1 MKKLCII
8 TILMITVGQYLGSV
22 ARAQESSGEPMTV
35 EKTVVTATMTPK
47 EINDAPGSIEVITS
61 LEIKAMGAE
70 TVAEALTEAVGLDL
84 DHVAGRGM
92 IPQIRG
98 LTNKRT
104 LVLIDGMRFATG
116 FRDTTVDLTEMSIE
130 IIDRIEIVRGP
141 SSALYGSEA
150 IGGVINLITKAPPAE
165 PGGDAGIRYGQNTY
179 GDANNYIAKGALGN
193 TFGKFGIL
201 MAAQANITDKF
212 DRYRDDHFTDIDDEE
227 RYMGMVKLTFNPTAE
242 HRFTAGATYQDIT
255 REGLRPKN
263 KTVTDR
269 EVNNDRTDLFLQY
282 DGNIFD
288 TAFMLRGYYSK
299 FDLWRDYTDI
309 GHLNPK
315 NKFTYEEFDI
325 ENELYQLE
333 ARASRLFGQHL
344 VTLGAE
350 YREEERSGVENR
362 GESDFNKTID
372 NKAIFLQDDFPL
384 FEHLLVTVGV
394 RFDDQSDFGSEFSPR
409 LSLVY
414 KILDNLRLKA
424 SYGEGFRAPSVYE
437 LYVETINM
445 GGDVIPNPDL
455 DQETSRSYEIG
466 MEGEYGPLT
475 GKIMFFRNDL
485 ENMITKVQVGSRI
498 TTQGGKQKKIPIF
511 EMRNVDEAY
520 TQGVELEAEITLPY
534 HLSLAGNTTFIDSHN
549 DETDDDL
556 LEVPEIKSMLRLAYD
571 NSELGLTGNLRMN
584 YTGKQLLSKKLEGKG
599 DKAGGYTLWHI
610 YGAKTILD
618 NFEIFAGVDNLFNK
632 KFSHYANRGMF
643 WYTGLTAS
651 F

>member
-1 MKKLCII
+1 MKKLFT
-8 TILMITVGQYLGSV
+8 TILMLAFVQFFSP
-22 ARAQESSGEPMTV
+22 AAWCQSPAGEPVTLG
-35 EKTVVTATMTPK
+35 KTVVTATMTPK

-61 LEIKAMGAE
+61 TEIKAMGAE
-70 TVAEALTEAVGLDL
+70 TVAEALTDAVGLDL
-84 DHVAGRGM
+84 DFVAGKGM

-104 LVLIDGMRFATG
+104 LILIDGMRFATG
-116 FRDTTVDLTEMSIE
+116 FRDTTVDLTEMSVE

-150 IGGVINLITKAPPAE
+150 IGGVINLITKTPPAK
-165 PGGDAGIRYGQNTY
+165 PGGEATVRYGQNTY
-179 GDANNYIAKGALGN
+179 GDANNYIAKGALGSSW
-193 TFGKFGIL
+193 GKFGFL
-201 MAAQANITDKF
+201 LAGHANITDKF
-212 DRYRDDHFTDIDDEE
+212 DRYRDDHLTDIDDEE
-227 RYMGMVKLTFNPTAE
+227 RYMGMVKLTFEPTE
-242 HRFTAGATYQDIT
+242 DHRLTAGVIYQDIT

-282 DGNIFD
+282 DGNIYN
-288 TAFMLRGYYSK
+288 TAFMVRGYYSK

-315 NKFTYEEFDI
+315 NKFPYEEFDL
-325 ENELYQLE
+325 ENELYQFE

-344 VTLGAE
+344 VTLGTE

-362 GESDFNKTID
+362 GESDFSKTID
-372 NKAIFLQDDFPL
+372 NRAIFLQDDFPI
-384 FEHLLVTVGV
+384 FERLQLTAGV

-445 GGDVIPNPDL
+445 RGDIKPNPDL

-466 MEGEYGPLT
+466 MDGEYGPLT

-485 ENMITKVQVGSRI
+485 EDMITKIQIGSRI
-498 TTQGGKQKKIPIF
+498 TTQGKKKKKIPIF

-520 TQGVELEAEITLPY
+520 TQGVELEAGITLPY

-549 DETDDDL
+549 DETGDDL
-556 LEVPEIKSMLRLAYD
+556 LEVPEIKSTLRLTYD
-571 NSELGLTGNLRMN
+571 NPDFGFTGNLRMN
-584 YTGKQLLSKKLEGKG
+584 YTGEQLLSNKLEGEG
-599 DKAGGYTLWHI
+599 QQAGGYTLWHV

-618 NFEIFAGVDNLFNK
+618 NFEIFAGIDNLFNK